1 MKSLELDR
9 DMEFKKKLLWCFFWA
24 NRKAVRTEGCAPFR
38 IEKIVTREAVYAPE
52 GGELLKLSNGTLKDI
67 EKDMEVEK
75 LVEFKIKIGNE
86 NFDITFQD
94 NLFSVS
100 TTRNKEIEEEIIES
114 LTEELRKGKPRVCSS
129 FPQRVGMD
137 RER

>member
-1 MKSLELDR
+1 MKSIEIDR
-9 DMEFKKKLLWCFFWA
+9 DMDFKKKLLWCFFWA
-24 NRKAVRTEGCAPFR
+24 NRKAVRTEGCAPFL

-52 GGELLKLSNGTLKDI
+52 DGELLKLSNGTLKHI

-114 LTEELRKGKPRVCSS
+114 LTEELRRRKPRVCSS

-137 RER
+137 SER